1 MPTLQATV
9 LNLADWL
16 DFGIY
21 EKKKFLPTLQVTL
34 GFFVKPTLQA
44 VWTWVFIFTHYPLFR

>member
-1 MPTLQATV
+1 M

-21 EKKKFLPTLQVTL
+21 EKKIFLPTLQVTL